1 MTGLL
6 DPVTF
11 SFKRNKMKN
20 KSIVAAVITALTLS
34 SCGSSLAPVRKD
46 ALKPEVVTQAL
57 PHDTD
62 DPAIW
67 INPTDASKSIII
79 GTDKDTDGGLY
90 AFDLDGK
97 IIGKSEVLMRP
108 NNVDIAYGL
117 MINGKK
123 VDVAVTTERENK
135 KIRVFRL
142 PDLEPI
148 DNGGIPVFEGETM
161 RDPMGIALYTRP
173 TDNAV
178 FAVVGRK
185 EGPSG
190 SYLWQYE
197 LTDAGNGKV
206 GGTVVRKF
214 GNYSGKKEI
223 EAIAVDNE
231 LGTILYCDE
240 QFGIR
245 KYVADPAAK
254 NDNELALFGQ
264 KDFKADNEG
273 IAIYKKSATEG
284 YILVSNQ
291 QANTFMVYPR
301 EGANGNPNDY
311 KLLAEIPTST
321 IECDGADVTNV
332 NLGGQF
338 QNGLFVAMSN
348 GMTFHYYSWDSIQ
361 QLIDQAK
368 K

>member
-1 MTGLL
+1 
-6 DPVTF
+6 
-11 SFKRNKMKN
+11 MKN
-20 KSIVAAVITALTLS
+20 KYIVAAIIAALTLN
-34 SCGSSLAPVRKD
+34 SCGSSLAPVRKN
-46 ALKPEVVTQAL
+46 ALKPVTVTQKL

-67 INPTDASKSIII
+67 INPTDATKSIII
-79 GTDKDTDGGLY
+79 GADKDTDGGLY
-90 AFDLDGK
+90 AFDLNGK
-97 IIGKSEVLMRP
+97 IIKKSIVLQRP

-117 MINGKK
+117 VINGKK
-123 VDVAVTTERENK
+123 VDVAVTTERETNS
-135 KIRVFRL
+135 IRIFSL

-148 DNGGIPVFEGETM
+148 DNGGLPVFEGEEM
-161 RDPMGIALYTRP
+161 RGPMGIALYTRP
-173 TDNAV
+173 SDKKI

-185 EGPSG
+185 NGPSG

-197 LTDAGNGKV
+197 LTDAGNGKA
-206 GGTVVRKF
+206 GANVVRKF

-301 EGANGNPNDY
+301 EGANGNPNEY
-311 KLLAEIPTST
+311 PLLAEIPTST
-321 IECDGADVTNV
+321 IECDGADVTSV
-332 NLGGQF
+332 NLGGAYK
-338 QNGLFVAMSN
+338 NGLFVAMSN

-361 QLIDQAK
+361 QLIDGDK

>member
-1 MTGLL
+1 
-6 DPVTF
+6 
-11 SFKRNKMKN
+11 MKN
-20 KSIVAAVITALTLS
+20 KHIVAAVIAALTLN
-34 SCGSSLAPVRKD
+34 SCGSSLAPIRKD
-46 ALKPEVVTQAL
+46 ALKPVTVTQKL
-57 PHDTD
+57 HHDTD

-67 INPTDASKSIII
+67 INPTDATKSIIV

-90 AFDLDGK
+90 AFDLNGK
-97 IIGKSEVLMRP
+97 IIKKSIPLQRP

-117 MINGKK
+117 VINGKK
-123 VDVAVTTERENK
+123 VDVAVTTERETNS
-135 KIRVFRL
+135 IRIFSL

-148 DNGGIPVFEGETM
+148 DNGGIPIFEGEEM
-161 RDPMGIALYTRP
+161 RGPMGIALYTRP
-173 TDNAV
+173 GDKKI

-185 EGPSG
+185 NGPSG

-197 LTDAGNGKV
+197 LTDAGNGKA
-206 GGTVVRKF
+206 GATVVRKF

-245 KYVADPAAK
+245 KYIADPAAK

-301 EGANGNPNDY
+301 EGVNGNPNEY
-311 KLLAEIPTST
+311 PLLAEIPTST
-321 IECDGADVTNV
+321 IECDGADVTSV

-338 QNGLFVAMSN
+338 KNGLFVAMSN